1 MEKVHDDRSGENDQ
15 VTVREEIAPGTP
27 VAVGDKIIAEYR
39 IWNQENRSF
48 VKVDAF
54 REAALRPVQQ
64 LSGHTGWGWFS
75 LRRLT
80 FTPQGYRNVKA
91 DRTEYYFDSFPEE
104 NTTLTEEFFVTQ
116 PAPSPLRSS
125 PSNPSTP
132 PTTAPTTP
140 STASWPWKASFPA
153 GPGIYFTVNPTE
165 TLLPSPS
172 TTVTVCFPGA
182 GERRIWWR
190 RRVSPR

>member
-1 MEKVHDDRSGENDQ
+1 M
-15 VTVREEIAPGTP
+15 VTTREEIKPGTP

-64 LSGHTGWGWFS
+64 LSGHTGWGWF
-75 LRRLT
+75 RVRNLT

-104 NTTLTEEFFVTQ
+104 NTTISEEFFVTQ
-116 PAPSPLRSS
+116 AG
-125 PSNPSTP
+125 TF
-132 PTTAPTTP
+132 TAPV
-140 STASWPWKASFPA
+140 
-153 GPGIYFTVNPTE
+153 ITVESLYAPHYRANDAYHGVLSVE
-165 TLLPSPS
+165 
-172 TTVTVCFPGA
+172 
-182 GERRIWWR
+182 
-190 RRVSPR
+190 